1 MSASNEWT
9 EWHLTPDGWQRGT
22 EKEDFRRVDREP
34 PVDRVL
40 TVIYR
45 EFISSSFSPMEKSS
59 YVEWQSNDA
68 AAITAL
74 TAKYGPAPEHL

>member
-9 EWHLTPDGWQRGT
+9 EWHLTPAGWQRGT

-40 TVIYR
+40 TVIYK
-45 EFISSSFSPMEKSS
+45 EFLSSTFSPMEKSS
-59 YVEWQSNDA
+59 EIEWRSHDEA
-68 AAITAL
+68 TIAAL
-74 TAKYGPAPEHL
+74 TAKYGMAPEHL